1 MKVCFVSSYPPNHAR
16 LSEYAQNL
24 VNALSKSPSID
35 KIYLLGDTAEGA
47 KKEKFAENSKVE
59 VLRIWTPDKPLSIIA
74 MLKTI
79 LKLKPDI
86 IHFNV
91 HYQSYGKSRLANF
104 AVSPLFFCQEYLVLK
119 RWCFCII

>member
-1 MKVCFVSSYPPNHAR
+1 MSSYPPNHAR

-24 VNALSKSPSID
+24 VNALSKRPSID
-35 KIYLLGDTAEGA
+35 KIYLLADTAEGA

-104 AVSPLFFCQEYLVLK
+104 AGFFLVFLSRIFGFK
-119 RWCFCII
+119 TLCFCII